1 MEDAFVMRVGLEG
14 DKVASAKSMEE
25 KQLNSNCTL
34 RKGAKP
40 EKQHHVRLKRISCK
54 ATEEGP
60 DEARTKT

>member
-1 MEDAFVMRVGLEG
+1 MEDAFRVRVGLEG

-40 EKQHHVRLKRISCK
+40 EKQHLVRLKCISCK
-54 ATEEGP
+54 ALKEGP
-60 DEARTKT
+60 HEARTKT